1 MVDVLTSKIETQ
13 DESLTLS
20 NIMTDFQKLRDDFEL
35 KEYEMNKRL
44 NKEHEDIHH
53 IYAKAKSR

>member
-13 DESLTLS
+13 DELTLQ

-35 KEYEMNKRL
+35 KEYEMNKKF
-44 NKEHEDIHH
+44 NAIDH
-53 IYAKAKSR
+53 IYEKTRSR